1 MSKDLKDIVINALED
16 VKGKDIVTLDA
27 SDLTDVM
34 DTIIVAT
41 GTSNRQVKGLVN
53 NVLDDGKE
61 AGFRPIG
68 IEGMETGEWVLV
80 DYGDIV
86 LHVMQPDTRAFYE
99 LEKLWSVRPNDRK
112 TADEE

>member
-1 MSKDLKDIVINALED
+1 MSNDLKDIIVNALED
-16 VKGKDIVTLDA
+16 VKGKDIVTLDV

-34 DTIIVAT
+34 DTIIVTT
-41 GTSNRQVKGLVN
+41 GASTRQVKGLAN
-53 NVLDDGKE
+53 NVMDDGKK

-68 IEGMETGEWVLV
+68 IEGMDTGEWVLV

-99 LEKLWSVRPNDRK
+99 LEKLWSVRPNDRN
-112 TADEE
+112 TADEK